1 MVASDYDYDTS
12 PLYTRAPLPLALFQ
26 KRSKKRRKKDK
37 NEELK
42 QHQKKELILPKELLS
57 KIMLGLFQVLNF
69 RV

>member
-1 MVASDYDYDTS
+1 MIMIQVLYTQELPS
-12 PLYTRAPLPLALFQ
+12 PLLF
-26 KRSKKRRKKDK
+26 SKKEARKKGK

-42 QHQKKELILPKELLS
+42 QHQRKELILPKELLS

>member
-1 MVASDYDYDTS
+1 MIMIQVLYTQELPS
-12 PLYTRAPLPLALFQ
+12 PLLF
-26 KRSKKRRKKDK
+26 SKKEAKKRGGKDK

-42 QHQKKELILPKELLS
+42 QHQKKELILPRELLS

>member
-26 KRSKKRRKKDK
+26 KRSRKKDK

>member
-1 MVASDYDYDTS
+1 MIQVLYTQELPS
-12 PLYTRAPLPLALFQ
+12 PLLF
-26 KRSKKRRKKDK
+26 SKKEEKKRKKDK

>member
-1 MVASDYDYDTS
+1 MIMIQVLYTQELPS
-12 PLYTRAPLPLALFQ
+12 PLLF
-26 KRSKKRRKKDK
+26 SKKEAEKRGKKDK